1 MLASAPRC
9 LSLNVILR
17 LLIILLGGTVDAFL
31 PPRSSSSRVMKSS
44 SLNTQDVNN
53 AGKESPIIEP
63 YDYQN
68 GINVAFLGN
77 SILYFNDT
85 PRFLFN
91 LSNKK
96 IRHQNSCLR
105 GGTTL
110 TELYTLGNGMK
121 RHGFATDN
129 ALMENGD
136 YDVGSPTVQELLQSN
151 NDKWDVVVMNEHT
164 QGPARQSTRAEFQ
177 STLLEQYAPLISTNN
192 PTATVIFVETAAY
205 RLQGIN
211 NSQDLGT
218 TEQFQQNIREGIQSY
233 IRVLHDNT
241 SISARMAPVGT
252 AFLHVHNDNHELW
265 EKLFDPWDNFH
276 PSPTGTFLQGCVLH
290 CTMFGAPPPTF
301 PGIKEEIAAL
311 WKDARMMHPKKKGD
325 DRVSLPNVSEVE
337 YLWKVAWDVCQL
349 EKSKL

>member
-1 MLASAPRC
+1 
-9 LSLNVILR
+9 
-17 LLIILLGGTVDAFL
+17 
-31 PPRSSSSRVMKSS
+31 MKSS
-44 SLNTQDVNN
+44 SLHTKDVNN
-53 AGKESPIIEP
+53 ARKESSTKPS
-63 YDYQN
+63 DDQN
-68 GINVAFLGN
+68 GVTVAFLGN

-91 LSNKK
+91 LGSKK

-129 ALMENGD
+129 ALMENGE
-136 YDVGSPTVQELLQSN
+136 YDIGSPTVHDLLQSN
-151 NDKWDVVVMNEHT
+151 AKWDVVVMNEHT
-164 QGPARQSTRAEFQ
+164 QGPARQSTREEFQ
-177 STLLEQYAPLISTNN
+177 STLLQKYAPLISTNS
-192 PTATVIFVETAAY
+192 PKATVIFVETAAY

-218 TEQFQQNIREGIQSY
+218 TEQFQQSIREGIQSY
-233 IRVLHDNT
+233 IQVLHDNT

-252 AFLHVHNDNHELW
+252 AFLHVHNENYDLW
-265 EKLFDPWDNFH
+265 EKLFDPWDSFH
-276 PSPTGTFLQGCVLH
+276 PSPTGTFLQGCVLY
-290 CTMFGAPPPTF
+290 CTIFGAAPPTC
-301 PGIKEEIAAL
+301 PGTREEIAAL
-311 WKDARMMHPKKKGD
+311 WTDARMMHPKKKGND
-325 DRVSLPNVSEVE
+325 GVPLPSVSEVE